1 MNLIVKFY
9 LSSEVYLDFSEAF
22 FYRWKTLKQGF
33 AEFLSAK
40 SLK

>member
-1 MNLIVKFY
+1 MNLILKFY

-22 FYRWKTLKQGF
+22 IYIWNTLKQGF